1 MNLLAQIKKLVA
13 EERQITIELLKLLL
27 QAEREKLYAERGYCS
42 LYEFCVKELG
52 YSEGAAV
59 RRINA
64 MRLMKSHEG
73 VEEKLRSGTLTIS
86 VASQV
91 HGAMKKAKIPLD
103 QRDIIIQSVQ
113 GLSAREVEKKLLPIL
128 PAIRPPKREIRPV
141 SERESLLNIIID
153 EPLLQQLNQLRALY
167 SHRKPGMSYRDL
179 IELLA
184 SDALK
189 KKKHS
194 ANYVGEALRYIAPA
208 LKEKIR
214 KRDGGCCTFVDP
226 LTGNKCDSTHLLEFD
241 HILPVAHGG
250 RATEENLR
258 LLCRTHNQ
266 LMAKKAGLLTSRSI
280 TARSSP
286 NTS

>member
-13 EERQITIELLKLLL
+13 EERRITIELLKLLL

-91 HGAMKKAKIPLD
+91 HGAMKKAQIPMD

-153 EPLLQQLNQLRALY
+153 EPLLQQLNQLRAFY

-208 LKEKIR
+208 LKKKFGSGMAAAARSLIPSQETNAIPP
-214 KRDGGCCTFVDP
+214 TYW
-226 LTGNKCDSTHLLEFD
+226 NSTISF
-241 HILPVAHGG
+241 PW
-250 RATEENLR
+250 
-258 LLCRTHNQ
+258 
-266 LMAKKAGLLTSRSI
+266 LMAAALRRKTSGSSA
-280 TARSSP
+280 ARTI
-286 NTS
+286 N